1 MRITL
6 ASIALLMSS
15 RHLSH
20 AESLTIQENYPG
32 APVTLNYEAGGYV
45 GFSLGGGYTQ
55 LTPVTGAGQ
64 IVGNDRPSI
73 TIHRGG
79 STSGS
84 LPPLPS
90 SDPDGSRAREWLL
103 NQ

>member
-1 MRITL
+1 MRIIAITL
-6 ASIALLMSS
+6 LGLAINA
-15 RHLSH
+15 H

-32 APVTLNYEAGGYV
+32 AAGTPNYEAGGYV
-45 GFSLGGGYTQ
+45 SSSLGGGYTR

-64 IVGNDRPSI
+64 IVDNDRPSI
-73 TIHRGG
+73 TVHRGG
-79 STSGS
+79 SASGT

-90 SDPDGSRAREWLL
+90 SDPDGSRTREWLL

>member
-1 MRITL
+1 MKIIPVILLGL
-6 ASIALLMSS
+6 AINA
-15 RHLSH
+15 HT
-20 AESLTIQENYPG
+20 ESLTIQENYPG
-32 APVTLNYEAGGYV
+32 AAGTPNYEAGGYV
-45 GFSLGGGYTQ
+45 GSSLGGGYTR

-64 IVGNDRPSI
+64 IVDNDRPSI
-73 TIHRGG
+73 TIHQGG
-79 STSGS
+79 SASGT

>member
-6 ASIALLMSS
+6 ASIALLIVITTP
-15 RHLSH
+15 SH

-32 APVTLNYEAGGYV
+32 AAGTPNNEAGGYV
-45 GFSLGGGYTQ
+45 GSSLGGGYTR

-64 IVGNDRPSI
+64 IVDNDRPSI

-79 STSGS
+79 SASSS